1 MTLSE
6 KKNRGEWSELY
17 ALTSILATGK
27 IKTSETSKNVE
38 ETEFPIVSVSR
49 KINGINHIFRI
60 AGLEVE
66 VMNTSDNTPIDKVSR
81 LELSRQSEL
90 LLSKIKAGKGRSFQ
104 IPEAAPILS
113 ALGLD
118 KVAGNGEKTDLT
130 ITIYDSRVKRE
141 SEQGFSI
148 KSFIGSKPTLLNAS
162 GVTNIEYTIQ
172 QTLTELETES
182 LNKLGPIDLV
192 SELDKNNFDITP
204 SNMDTRFEENLKMID
219 SEMDKLLAQ
228 IVLVSY
234 EGRGRTMKDIVNILV
249 EKNPLN
255 YPSANNEIRYTHKIK
270 DLLEAVAL
278 GMRPSESWTGQTEAD
293 GGNLIVTSNGTILC
307 HHALDK
313 DSLRT
318 YLFDNTFID
327 TPSRRRHKFG
337 SIIKN
342 VLTLNFQ
349 IRFK

>member
-1 MTLSE
+1 MTLSD

-27 IKTSETSKNVE
+27 IQTGNASENAE
-38 ETEFPIVSVSR
+38 NTEFPIVSVTR
-49 KINGINHIFRI
+49 KINGIDHTFRI
-60 AGLEVE
+60 KGLEIE
-66 VMNTSDNTPIDKVSR
+66 VLNTSDQTPTRKISR
-81 LELSRQSEL
+81 SDLSRQSEI
-90 LLSKIKAGKGRSFQ
+90 LLSKIQTGNGRSFP
-104 IPEAAPILS
+104 IPEAAPILI

-118 KVAGNGEKTDLT
+118 KVTGNGEKTDLT
-130 ITIYDSRVKRE
+130 ITTYDSRVKRE

-162 GVTNIEYTIQ
+162 GVTNIEYTIR

-204 SNMDTRFEENLKMID
+204 SNMDPRFEENLKMID

-228 IVLVSY
+228 IVLASY

-249 EKNPLN
+249 EKNPLK
-255 YPSANNEIRYTHKIK
+255 YTSTNNEIRYTHKIK

-293 GGNLIVTSNGTILC
+293 GGNLIVTSEGTILC

-313 DSLRT
+313 DSLRS

-327 TPSRRRHKFG
+327 TPSRRRHNFG
-337 SIIKN
+337 SIVKN

>member
-27 IKTSETSKNVE
+27 IQTGNASENVE
-38 ETEFPIVSVSR
+38 NTEFPIVSVSR
-49 KINGINHIFRI
+49 KINGIDHIFRI
-60 AGLEVE
+60 EGLEIE
-66 VMNTSDNTPIDKVSR
+66 VLNTSDQTPTRKVSR
-81 LELSRQSEL
+81 SDLSRQSEL
-90 LLSKIKAGKGRSFQ
+90 LLSKIQTGKGRSFP
-104 IPEAAPILS
+104 IPEAAPILL

-130 ITIYDSRVKRE
+130 ITTYDSRVKRE

-192 SELDKNNFDITP
+192 SELDKNDFDITP
-204 SNMDTRFEENLKMID
+204 SNMDPRFEENLKMID

-228 IVLVSY
+228 IVLASY

-249 EKNPLN
+249 EKNPLK
-255 YPSANNEIRYTHKIK
+255 YTSTNNEIRYTHKIK

-293 GGNLIVTSNGTILC
+293 GGNLIVTSEGTILC
-307 HHALDK
+307 HHALYK

-337 SIIKN
+337 SIVKN

>member
-27 IKTSETSKNVE
+27 IQTGKSNENADG
-38 ETEFPIVSVSR
+38 TEFPIVSVSR
-49 KINGINHIFRI
+49 KINGIDHIFRI

-90 LLSKIKAGKGRSFQ
+90 LLSKIKTGRGRSFP
-104 IPEAAPILS
+104 IPEASPILAS
-113 ALGLD
+113 LGLD
-118 KVAGNGEKTDLT
+118 KVTGNGEKTDLT
-130 ITIYDSRVKRE
+130 ITIYDPRIKRE

-162 GVTNIEYTIQ
+162 GVTNIEYSIHQ
-172 QTLTELETES
+172 ILTEPEIES
-182 LNKLGPIDLV
+182 LNKLGPIELV
-192 SELDKNNFDITP
+192 SKLDKNEFDITP
-204 SNMDTRFEENLKMID
+204 SNMDSRFEENLKMID

-249 EKNPLN
+249 EKNPLR
-255 YPSANNEIRYTHKIK
+255 YPSINSEIRYTHKIK

-278 GMRPSESWTGQTEAD
+278 GMRPSESWTGQTEAK
-293 GGNLIVTSNGTILC
+293 GGNLIVTSNGTIIC

-337 SIIKN
+337 SIVKN

-349 IRFK
+349 IRFR

>member
-27 IKTSETSKNVE
+27 IQTGNASENVE
-38 ETEFPIVSVSR
+38 NTEFPIVSVSR
-49 KINGINHIFRI
+49 KINGIDHIFRI
-60 AGLEVE
+60 EGLEIE
-66 VMNTSDNTPIDKVSR
+66 VLNTSDQTPTRKVSR
-81 LELSRQSEL
+81 SDLSRQSEL
-90 LLSKIKAGKGRSFQ
+90 LLSKIQTGKGRSFP
-104 IPEAAPILS
+104 IPEAAPILL

-130 ITIYDSRVKRE
+130 ITTYDSRVKRE

-204 SNMDTRFEENLKMID
+204 SNMDPRFEENLKMID

-228 IVLVSY
+228 IVLASY

-249 EKNPLN
+249 EKNPLK
-255 YPSANNEIRYTHKIK
+255 YTSTNNEIRYTHKIK

-293 GGNLIVTSNGTILC
+293 GGNLIVTSEGTILC

-337 SIIKN
+337 SIVKN